1 MLSKGN
7 ETLYFIFVLL
17 LIRNLTSSLWNTVL
31 GGSVQRSMKYIN
43 ACPFFSPLL
52 FFFRCDSS
60 CEELNI
66 QSA

>member
-7 ETLYFIFVLL
+7 TLFYFCITFDKKSNF
-17 LIRNLTSSLWNTVL
+17 ITLWNTVL